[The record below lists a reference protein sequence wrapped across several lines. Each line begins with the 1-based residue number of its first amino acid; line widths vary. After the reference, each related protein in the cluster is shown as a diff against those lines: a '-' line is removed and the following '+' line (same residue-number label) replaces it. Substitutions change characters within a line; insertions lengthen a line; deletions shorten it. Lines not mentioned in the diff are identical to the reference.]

1 MVDSKKTEDDA
12 FKLLDKRAAKGGK
25 WFEAICS
32 ALEEKYGES
41 PMKYA
46 DSAAGESEDDPTW
59 DDDEQ
64 PTHPASGWC
73 SSAVLVV
80 ATRACLRV
88 Q

>member
-46 DSAAGESEDDPTW
+46 DSAAGESGDDPTR

-64 PTHPASGWC
+64 
-73 SSAVLVV
+73 SAAGAL
-80 ATRACLRV
+80 ARSHLRD
-88 Q
+88 

>member
-12 FKLLDKRAAKGGK
+12 LKLLEKRAAKGGK

-59 DDDEQ
+59 DGGGPKSQTKNLKGEDDDDDDRD
-64 PTHPASGWC
+64 
-73 SSAVLVV
+73 L
-80 ATRACLRV
+80 
-88 Q
+88 